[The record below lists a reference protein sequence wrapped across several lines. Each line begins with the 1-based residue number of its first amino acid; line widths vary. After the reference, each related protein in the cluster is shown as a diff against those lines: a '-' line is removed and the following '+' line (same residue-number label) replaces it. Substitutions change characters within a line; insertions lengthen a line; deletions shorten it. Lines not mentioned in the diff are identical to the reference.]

1 MVGPTSLSAVALLDC
16 LRVLLLDS
24 ALPGSIL
31 FSEYSQVGVEHH
43 VPISGRAFLAMV
55 PPVQLYAEQQTQ
67 NCRSSRAKCR
77 SRNRSVICFKQSQ
90 GQVTDCSTVASED
103 LEAGEDIFTFDRKDI
118 LCIENTELRSLS
130 TQRSEEPNPWNDL
143 ILAII
148 YEDLKGDSS
157 KWAPYLAL
165 LPDVQGS
172 NQLNTLMFWS
182 EHELQELQASSVRDK
197 IGRTS
202 ADEKFRN
209 SVIPAIRRSD
219 SPFSS
224 LPALQHCSDD
234 DLLGKAHRA
243 GSLIMAYAFD
253 LEPET
258 ASQRPDEDGYVS
270 DEDES
275 MLAKGMIPMADLLNA
290 DADRNNARLYY
301 DPDCVTMKTL
311 TAVKAGEQLF
321 NDYGPLPRS
330 DLLRRYGYITDNYTQ
345 YDVVEIPYT
354 LVLEVAQASQAHLDA
369 KIEWMQEHDL
379 FDDAFD
385 ISWPLEDES
394 LFPWQL
400 RALLFVTTT
409 DDKAAFGRLLK
420 SNAVEQSLPYPL
432 EPVWAYQTFHKILQ
446 ARLAQYTTSAAHDRQ
461 ILNDLAVNDKSRTK
475 IAVQVRLGEKELLQT
490 AANKI
495 EQLLMAQ
502 SANGN
507 GHGIKRS
514 MTQDDSSRKRT
525 R

>member
-1 MVGPTSLSAVALLDC
+1 
-16 LRVLLLDS
+16 
-24 ALPGSIL
+24 
-31 FSEYSQVGVEHH
+31 
-43 VPISGRAFLAMV
+43 MV
-55 PPVQLYAEQQTQ
+55 PPVQLYAEQQNQ
-67 NCRSSRAKCR
+67 NRRSSRAKCR
-77 SRNRSVICFKQSQ
+77 SRTWSVICSKRSQ
-90 GQVTDCSTVASED
+90 GQITDCSTVASED
-103 LEAGEDIFTFDRKDI
+103 LEAGEDVFTFDRKDI
-118 LCIENTELRSLS
+118 LCIENTELKSLS
-130 TQRSEEPNPWNDL
+130 TQRSEDPNPWNDL

-148 YEDLKGDSS
+148 YEDLKGDFSI
-157 KWAPYLAL
+157 WAPYLAL

-172 NQLNTLMFWS
+172 NQLNTLMLWS

-202 ADEKFRN
+202 ADDNFRN
-209 SVIPAIRRSD
+209 VVIPAIRRPD

-224 LPALQHCSDD
+224 LGALQHCSDD
-234 DLLGKAHRA
+234 DLLRKAHRA

-270 DEDES
+270 DEDEA

-330 DLLRRYGYITDNYTQ
+330 DLLRRYGYITDNYKQ

-354 LVLEVAQASQAHLDA
+354 LVLEAAQAPQAHLDA
-369 KIEWMQEHDL
+369 KIEWLQEHDL
-379 FDDAFD
+379 FEDAFD

-409 DDKAAFGRLLK
+409 DDKTAYGRLLK
-420 SNAVEQSLPYPL
+420 SSAVKQSLPYPL
-432 EPVWAYQTFHKILQ
+432 DPVWAYRTFHKILQ

-461 ILNDLAVNDKSRTK
+461 ILGNLAVNDNSRMK
-475 IAVQVRLGEKELLQT
+475 IAIQVRLGEKELLEA
-490 AANKI
+490 AANRI
-495 EQLLMAQ
+495 EQLLMAML
-502 SANGN
+502 SGNGN
-507 GHGIKRS
+507 GHGNKRS
-514 MTQDDSSRKRT
+514 MEQDDSSRKRT